1 MAQTGDLL
9 ESSPHRALK
18 TNIVDSSLIQ
28 VITIYALP
36 VVFAITLHEAAHG
49 YVAKRL
55 GDLTAYAAGRVSLNP
70 LRHIDP
76 IGTIALPLAL
86 LALSKLLGSSGIL
99 FGWAKPVPVNFAN
112 LRRPRADVL
121 CVAAAGPLSNLA
133 MAALWAAMLKIGLML
148 PVAYIAMPLSL
159 MGAAGIFVNVIF
171 TVLNLLPLPP
181 LDGGRMLMSILPRRI
196 AYNVARIEP
205 YGFIALIALLV
216 LGMLGPLLWPPIR
229 FIVSLI
235 EAAAM
240 LPPGVVFRLA
250 SAV

>member
-1 MAQTGDLL
+1 M
-9 ESSPHRALK
+9 
-18 TNIVDSSLIQ
+18 DSSLIQ
-28 VITIYALP
+28 VIAIYALP

-76 IGTIALPLAL
+76 IGTIALPLTL
-86 LALSKLLGSSGIL
+86 LALSKLFGSGGIL

-112 LRRPRADVL
+112 LRRPRSGML
-121 CVAAAGPLSNLA
+121 SVAAAGPLSNLI
-133 MAALWAAMLKIGLML
+133 MAALWAAALKIGLTL
-148 PVAYIAMPLSL
+148 PMAEIAVPLSL

-171 TVLNLLPLPP
+171 AVLNLLPLPP

-196 AYNVARIEP
+196 AYNLGRIEP
-205 YGFIALIALLV
+205 YGFIVLIALLV
-216 LGMLGPLLWPPIR
+216 LGMLSAILWPPIR
-229 FIVSLI
+229 IIVSLI
-235 EAAAM
+235 EVAAG
-240 LPPGVVFRLA
+240 LPSGVVFRLA